1 MDARWISNNPGQC
14 KHEKY
19 VNQTV
24 LCILNIKYYSV
35 LKICVAVSCQIKSKN
50 WVMLHIRGHYQIDVK
65 CINRHVTAGLCFE
78 YLGSYESSEHALS
91 NEVW

>member
-1 MDARWISNNPGQC
+1 MDARWISNNLGQC

-24 LCILNIKYYSV
+24 LCIFNINYYSV

-50 WVMLHIRGHYQIDVK
+50 WVMLHIQRSAKVLVRGLVK
-65 CINRHVTAGLCFE
+65 FVP
-78 YLGSYESSEHALS
+78 ALA
-91 NEVW
+91 